1 VSLAL
6 LFPGQGAQEVGMGI
20 GLLDAGSPGHE
31 LALRGGPLVGLDLVR
46 LACDADAD
54 EIRATEVAQ
63 PLLLLHSVA
72 LLQLLPGTTRSEV
85 AAVAGH
91 SLGEYTAL
99 VASGA
104 LAFDDAIQ
112 LVRERG
118 LAMAEAAARA
128 EADGT
133 REGKSQ
139 GMSAILGADEDQVA
153 AALAPGEGEVAV
165 VANINAPG
173 QVVISGHVA
182 ALEAAG
188 ERLKAAGARR
198 VMPLA
203 VGGAF
208 HSPLMADAGERLG
221 RAIDAAPI
229 RPGRPQAF
237 NVDGRIHTQPAEIA
251 EALRAQLTSPVRW
264 TACVKTL
271 VTYGV
276 DRFLELGPG
285 STLTAMGKRINP
297 EVAWS
302 AVSNPAALSLVGG

>member
-1 VSLAL
+1 MPGVSLAL
-6 LFPGQGAQEVGMGI
+6 VFPGQGAQEAGMGVGI
-20 GLLDAGSPGHE
+20 LDSGSPGHE
-31 LALRGGPLVGLDLVR
+31 LARRGGQLVGLDLVR
-46 LACDADAD
+46 LACEADAQ

-63 PLLLLHSVA
+63 PLLLLHAVA
-72 LLQLLPGTTRSEV
+72 LLGLVSAATRSEV

-99 VASGA
+99 VAAES

-118 LAMAEAAARA
+118 LAMAEATA
-128 EADGT
+128 GSKG
-133 REGKSQ
+133 EGQRQ
-139 GMSAILGADEDQVA
+139 GMSAVLGADEAQVV
-153 AALAPGEGEVAV
+153 AALAPTAGGVAV

-188 ERLKAAGARR
+188 ERLKAAGVRR

-208 HSPLMADAGERLG
+208 HSPLMADAATRLG

-229 RPGRPQAF
+229 GPGRPQAF
-237 NVDGRIHTQPAEIA
+237 NVDGRIRTEPVEIA

-264 TACVKTL
+264 TECVKTL
-271 VTYGV
+271 LDSGV

-285 STLTAMGKRINP
+285 NTLTAMGKRISP
-297 EVAWS
+297 ESAWS
-302 AVSNPAALSLVGG
+302 AVSRPADLAAAGG

>member
-6 LFPGQGAQEVGMGI
+6 VFPGQGAQDAGMGI
-20 GLLDAGSPGHE
+20 GLLDPGSPGHE
-31 LALRGGPLVGLDLVR
+31 LARRGSELIGLDLVR
-46 LACDADAD
+46 LACDAEAD

-72 LLQLLPGTTRSEV
+72 LLEQLSEATRAEV

-99 VASGA
+99 VAAGS
-104 LAFDDAIQ
+104 LDFDHAIL

-118 LAMAEAAARA
+118 LAMAEAATA
-128 EADGT
+128 ADGQSQ
-133 REGKSQ
+133 GKRQ
-139 GMSAILGADEDQVA
+139 GMSAVLGADEAQVQ
-153 AALAPGEGEVAV
+153 AALASTTDGVVV

-173 QVVISGHVA
+173 QVVISGHLE

-208 HSPLMADAGERLG
+208 HSPLMADAAARLG

-229 RPGRPQAF
+229 GPGRPQAF
-237 NVDGRIHTQPAEIA
+237 NVDGGIRTEPQEIA

-264 TACVKTL
+264 IGCVETL
-271 VTYGV
+271 VGTGV
-276 DRFLELGPG
+276 ERFLELGPG

-302 AVSNPAALSLVGG
+302 AVSSPADLAAVGG